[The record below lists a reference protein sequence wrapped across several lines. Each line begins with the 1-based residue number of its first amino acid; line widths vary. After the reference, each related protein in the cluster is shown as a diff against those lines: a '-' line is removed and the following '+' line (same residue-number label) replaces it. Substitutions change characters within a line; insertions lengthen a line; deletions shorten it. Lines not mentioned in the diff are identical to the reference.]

1 MRSGGHFTKYWG
13 GGGGGGGGK
22 FFQHVCPKAFQCL
35 FKALTYA
42 NLIIIIIIFNT
53 LGLNFLTA
61 GQAARSILKTLH

>member
-13 GGGGGGGGK
+13 GGGQN
-22 FFQHVCPKAFQCL
+22 FQHVCPKAFQCL

-42 NLIIIIIIFNT
+42 NLIIIIIIIIFNT